1 MEKAELDENQNENIN
16 NQEYSENSYDLS
28 EEKLRKNIP
37 IKSKKVS
44 IGSSILHILPIKLND
59 KNNCQRKPVDEYFEK
74 FIKKNEDEK
83 NDDYDCTLFRGR
95 LLNGKKINI
104 ENNDNLK
111 INYFL
116 LEKDEEINYDDAP
129 DEFCDQNEKEKNE
142 YKISTNRKANEY
154 YVWKYDS
161 SIEKDNN
168 LLLLE
173 NNIKK
178 LDILS

>member
-16 NQEYSENSYDLS
+16 HQEYSENSYDLS

-44 IGSSILHILPIKLND
+44 VGSSILHILPIKLND

-111 INYFL
+111 INYVV
-116 LEKDEEINYDDAP
+116 LEKDEE
-129 DEFCDQNEKEKNE
+129 NEKEKNE
-142 YKISTNRKANEY
+142 YKISINRKVNEY

>member
-16 NQEYSENSYDLS
+16 HQEYSENSYDLS
-28 EEKLRKNIP
+28 EEKLRKNIT
-37 IKSKKVS
+37 IKSKKIS

-104 ENNDNLK
+104 EKNDNLK
-111 INYFL
+111 INYFV
-116 LEKDEEINYDDAP
+116 LEKDEE
-129 DEFCDQNEKEKNE
+129 NEKEKNE
-142 YKISTNRKANEY
+142 YKISINRKVNEY

>member
-16 NQEYSENSYDLS
+16 HQEYSENSYDLS

-111 INYFL
+111 INYVV
-116 LEKDEEINYDDAP
+116 LEKDEE
-129 DEFCDQNEKEKNE
+129 NEKEKNE
-142 YKISTNRKANEY
+142 YKISINRKVNEY